1 MARTPSPAS
10 SAADPAGTPPY
21 RRLKLV
27 GLLLLCAAW
36 VALGLFG
43 HDPWKTEDAAAFGV
57 AFDMMRTGD
66 WLQPTLA
73 DEPYVERPPLAYAA
87 AAGAGWLAG
96 GLLPAH
102 DAARL
107 GAGIML
113 ALTLLFLAAAGR
125 ELYER
130 AFRWLPVLLFIGS
143 VGLWD
148 RAHQMSPE
156 MGLLL
161 GIAIAQYGFA
171 LALRRP
177 AVGGALLGLGTA
189 VAFLSRG
196 LAGPL
201 WLALTAAVLP
211 IAFAR
216 WRNRSYALTIAV
228 ALAVALPLCASWP
241 VALGLRGSPQLAA
254 WWAAESIGDYFAP
267 LSADGSGDPLYVL
280 KNLPWF
286 TWPALPLVVWTLW
299 TRGRGFNRG
308 LASPGIE
315 LPGTLAA
322 VVFASL
328 LAMAEPKAIAWMP
341 LLLPLALLASA
352 EVDTLPRGFSGAL
365 DWFGI
370 LTFGLLATLVWA
382 LWLDAYL
389 HGISPTIAHAFRDT
403 EPGYR
408 PQLNWL
414 AIAISMLLTI
424 VWILLVRPARRTN
437 RRAVL
442 NWAVGMTLV
451 WGLYM
456 TIWLPYLDSRRSYRS
471 VAQALARALPP
482 QGCVASRGLGDPQRA
497 LLRYFGNIVTVRE
510 ERKADHDCPT
520 LIVQAGRQDDATIMR
535 PGWEIAWTGSRRGD
549 DTERFVVLRRIAP

>member
-1 MARTPSPAS
+1 MARLPSTAS
-10 SAADPAGTPPY
+10 APADPADARPY
-21 RRLKLV
+21 WRLKQAGLV
-27 GLLLLCAAW
+27 LLCATW
-36 VALGLFG
+36 IALGLFG

-57 AFDMMRTGD
+57 AYDMMRTGD

-73 DEPYVERPPLAYAA
+73 GEPYIERPPLAYTAA
-87 AAGAGWLAG
+87 ALTGWLAG

-107 GAGIML
+107 AAGAAL
-113 ALTLLFLAAAGR
+113 ALTLVFLAAAGR

-161 GIAIAQYGFA
+161 GIAMAQYGFA

-177 AVGGALLGLGTA
+177 VAGGAVLGLGVA

-201 WLALTAAVLP
+201 WLALTAAILP
-211 IAFAR
+211 VAFAR
-216 WRNRSYALTIAV
+216 WRSRDYALTIAV
-228 ALAVALPLCASWP
+228 ALVVAVPLAASWP
-241 VALGLRGSPQLAA
+241 AALGLRDSPHLAA
-254 WWAAESIGDYFAP
+254 WWASESIGDYFGP
-267 LSADGSGDPLYVL
+267 LSANAAGDPLYVL
-280 KNLPWF
+280 KNLPWYA
-286 TWPALPLVVWTLW
+286 WPALPLVLWAMW
-299 TRGRGFNRG
+299 TRGRGFNGG
-308 LASPGIE
+308 LGTPGIE
-315 LPGTLAA
+315 LPGTLAL
-322 VVFASL
+322 VILGNL
-328 LAMAEPKAIAWMP
+328 LVMAEPKAIVWMP

-370 LTFGLLATLVWA
+370 LTFGLLAALVWA
-382 LWLDAYL
+382 LWFEAFA
-389 HGISPTIAHAFRDT
+389 HGLSPAIAHAFRDT

-408 PQLNWL
+408 PEVNWL
-414 AIAISMLLTI
+414 AIAISLFLSV

-471 VAQALARALPP
+471 VVQALAQVLPRE
-482 QGCVASRGLGDPQRA
+482 GCVASRGLGDPQRA
-497 LLRYFGNIVTVRE
+497 LLQYFGNVVTIRE
-510 ERKADHDCPT
+510 EQTPDHGCPT
-520 LIVQAGRQDDATIMR
+520 VIVQAGRQAHPELTR
-535 PGWEIAWTGSRRGD
+535 PGWEVAWSGSRRGD
-549 DTERFVVLRRIAP
+549 DTERFVVLRKSSP